1 MSNLVKKAGYNTK
14 ISEIE
19 KKNTDHDHSNK
30 HITTQEFDKFTAQI
44 FAARLTQANLASK
57 SDIAALVKKKDFDDK
72 LKNLL
77 QRKQNMY
84 LLEINLKNYEHL
96 IQVFSSVKANCSIM
110 KHNFT
115 LTLIP
120 NDLLYFKETRRY

>member
-1 MSNLVKKAGYNTK
+1 MKLKKQ
-14 ISEIE
+14 

-30 HITTQEFDKFTAQI
+30 HITTQEFDKLTAQI
-44 FAARLTQANLASK
+44 FAVRLTQANLASK
-57 SDIAALVKKKDFDDK
+57 SDIAALVKKTDFDDK
-72 LKNLL
+72 LKKLL
-77 QRKQNMY
+77 QRKQTMY

-120 NDLLYFKETRRY
+120 NVLLYFKETRRY